1 MNPLNNKGI
10 ALVTALML
18 TLITLVIILGV
29 MFVINQNI
37 KLGAAQKR
45 YRNAVEA
52 SYGGVDIVVQ
62 DIIPK
67 LFTNISTASLR
78 TTFSTINMGFG
89 SSACIRQ
96 KLMNKSTAWTTCTDL
111 SINPRRQPDVT
122 FNLSGVSGQN
132 FTVYSKIVDTVPGVV
147 YQTAPSGSP
156 LLGGGVAEPSAGTTM
171 NLAHYVYRVEIAA
184 ERSVNPMEKSMLSVL
199 YEY

>member
-1 MNPLNNKGI
+1 MKPLNNKGI

-29 MFVINQNI
+29 MFIITQNI

-45 YRNAVEA
+45 YRNAIEA

-67 LFTNISTASLR
+67 LFTNISTSALR
-78 TTFSTINMGFG
+78 TSFSNINMGFG

-147 YQTAPSGSP
+147 YQTAPPGSP
-156 LLGGGVAEPSAGTTM
+156 LLGGGVTEPSAGTTM

-184 ERSVNPMEKSMLSVL
+184 ERAINPMEKSMLSVL